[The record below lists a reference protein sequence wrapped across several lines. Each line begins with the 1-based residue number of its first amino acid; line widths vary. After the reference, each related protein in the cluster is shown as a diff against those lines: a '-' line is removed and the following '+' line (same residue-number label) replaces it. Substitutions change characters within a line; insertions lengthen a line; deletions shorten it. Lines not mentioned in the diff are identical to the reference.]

1 MFSSDLVLIGH
12 GNFVEFFLNIFL
24 FSFFTYLFFLFLLSL
39 FFFDWQRWATI
50 LKYFLSLWK
59 YSFCCFWYCWYLCSI
74 FSKYFFNLLFSFTTE
89 SLIFK
94 TLFFLAQCSIF
105 FMLDNCLSFIS
116 VAYSYS
122 SKFFS
127 MSSSR
132 KLNWFPLICWV
143 DLVGLNFLFIV

>member
-1 MFSSDLVLIGH
+1 MFLSDLALLGH
-12 GNFVEFFLNIFL
+12 GNFVEFFSEYFFIFI
-24 FSFFTYLFFLFLLSL
+24 FYLFIFFI
-39 FFFDWQRWATI
+39 FIFFDWQRWATI
-50 LKYFLSLWK
+50 LKYFLSLSK
-59 YSFCCFWYCWYLCSI
+59 YSCCCFWYCWYLCLI

-94 TLFFLAQCSIF
+94 TLFFLAQCSVF
-105 FMLDNCLSFIS
+105 FISDNCLSFIS
-116 VAYSYS
+116 ISYSYS

-132 KLNWFPLICWV
+132 KLIWFPLICWV

>member
-24 FSFFTYLFFLFLLSL
+24 FSFFTYLFFLFLLFL

-105 FMLDNCLSFIS
+105 LCWTIVCLLFQ
-116 VAYSYS
+116 
-122 SKFFS
+122 
-127 MSSSR
+127 
-132 KLNWFPLICWV
+132 LLIRI
-143 DLVGLNFLFIV
+143 LLNFFRCLLVEN

>member
-1 MFSSDLVLIGH
+1 MFLSDLALIGH
-12 GNFVEFFLNIFL
+12 GNFVEFFSEYFFIFI
-24 FSFFTYLFFLFLLSL
+24 FYLFI
-39 FFFDWQRWATI
+39 FFDWQRWATI

-105 FMLDNCLSFIS
+105 LCWTIVCLLFQ
-116 VAYSYS
+116 
-122 SKFFS
+122 
-127 MSSSR
+127 
-132 KLNWFPLICWV
+132 LLIRI
-143 DLVGLNFLFIV
+143 LLNFFRCLLVEN